1 MINSRSMV
9 VSACLWIGFSPLWAV
24 SGLTAEMKVRVDGT
38 ELPRGLIHAETE
50 YAVQGGPFELF
61 YPEWIPGIH
70 SPGGPIANLAGIAVQ
85 TPDSQAVP
93 WRRDPLDVVHFFVDA
108 PAHARRIVV
117 KTTYIC
123 NQPTRLS
130 TGVDS
135 YGTPFLGILNWNTF
149 LLYPADI
156 PARETMVDLE
166 LILPDGW
173 KWGASLKPKS
183 VDGNTIRFERL
194 SFEDLVDSPLICGEH
209 FRTYDITPG
218 GKEYRPHFYHVV
230 SESERAIDIEDAKI
244 EKLKKMV
251 REAYVLFGVFHFDEY
266 HLLHVLSHSIPGI
279 GMEHLRSSLNA
290 SPEPAMTGDGPV
302 PGVLSHEYAHSWC
315 GKYHT
320 PAGMI
325 TPNFNTPRDT
335 RLLWVYEG
343 LDQYLGKV
351 LWARSGLNATKDK
364 TPYQAALEDVAAM
377 ISAHMNQKGRRTISL
392 EDTAASTQIRRGG
405 SRNWRY
411 LQRAQDYY
419 NEGAMLWLEI
429 DAILRQ
435 ESDGKIS
442 LDDFCKRFLGR
453 HEEGQTVAGYSEAD
467 IVSYLNA
474 LHPYDWAGLIEKRVR
489 AVDEHLPLDFL
500 TRCGYRLQYSNKP
513 TGFDKDMAFTSIGL
527 HVGGDG
533 KILAVVP
540 GSAADAAGLY
550 DGAQILGVNNKKFSR
565 ERLEDAIAESVAT
578 RKIDL
583 LVIKGEL
590 IEPVVIDYAGGP
602 RFIDLVRDQDAK
614 DLFQEIWKPKVEE

>member
-1 MINSRSMV
+1 MF
-9 VSACLWIGFSPLWAV
+9 LWILITPFV
-24 SGLTAEMKVRVDGT
+24 VESGQAAEMKTRVDGSD
-38 ELPRGLIHAETE
+38 LPRGLIHTETE
-50 YAVQGGPFELF
+50 YTVRGGTFELF

-70 SPGGPIANLAGIAVQ
+70 APGGPIANLAEIAVQ
-85 TPDSQAVP
+85 TPDGQPVP

-108 PAHARRIVV
+108 PANAKRIIVR
-117 KTTYIC
+117 TTYIC
-123 NQPTRLS
+123 NQPSRLS

-135 YGTPFLGILNWNTF
+135 YGSPFLGILSWNTF
-149 LLYPADI
+149 LLYPADV
-156 PARETMVDLE
+156 PARETQVNLT
-166 LILPDGW
+166 LTLPAGW
-173 KWGASLKPKS
+173 KWGASLKSKS
-183 VDGNTIRFERL
+183 VNGDTIQFESL

-209 FRTYDITPG
+209 FRTYDITPD

-230 SESERAIDIEDAKI
+230 SESSRAIDIEDAKI
-244 EKLKKMV
+244 QKLKKMA
-251 REAYVLFGVFHFDEY
+251 REAYALFGVFHFDEY
-266 HLLHVLSHSIPGI
+266 HLLHVLSDSIPGI

-290 SPEPAMTGDGPV
+290 SPEKAMTGEGPV
-302 PGVLSHEYAHSWC
+302 PGVLSHEYAHGWC

-351 LWARSGLNATKDK
+351 LWARSGLNAVKDK

-377 ISAHMNQKGRRTISL
+377 IRAHINQKGRRTIPL

-435 ESDGKIS
+435 ESEGKIS

-453 HEEGQTVAGYSEAD
+453 HEEGKTVVGYTEAD
-467 IVSYLNA
+467 IVAALNE
-474 LHPYDWAGLIEKRVR
+474 LHSYDWAGLIEKRVR
-489 AVDEHLPLDFL
+489 AAEEHLPLEFL
-500 TRCGYRLQYSNKP
+500 TRCGYRLQYSHKP
-513 TGFDKDMAFTSIGL
+513 TDFDKDMAFTSLGMQ
-527 HVGGDG
+527 VGGDG
-533 KILAVVP
+533 KIQAVVP
-540 GSAADAAGLY
+540 GGAADAAGLY
-550 DGAQILGVNNKKFSR
+550 DGAEILGVNNKKFSQ
-565 ERLEDAIAESVAT
+565 ERLEDAIAESVAA

-583 LVIKGEL
+583 LVVKGEL
-590 IEPVVIDYAGGP
+590 IEKAVIEYADGP
-602 RFIDLVRDQDAK
+602 RYIDLVRDPDAK
-614 DLFQEIWKPKVEE
+614 DLFQEIWKPKGEE